1 MRTEDIDMVFMEAK
15 VLMPDMNENAI
26 TAEVGDKVVRIIK
39 ENPLS

>member
-1 MRTEDIDMVFMEAK
+1 MVFMEAK